1 MTDIRYIVVG
11 VIVLVAGILGFSSLF
26 TVNERDQALVLQF
39 GQVKRLVKQAGL
51 HYKLPWPFQEV
62 VYFDKRVLDFD
73 ARAEEIPTKD
83 QKQIVVDAFARYQ
96 ITNPLLFFQTVTN
109 EQGMSNRLDKVIN
122 ANLRAVFGD
131 FDLEV
136 FLTPKRAELMTRI
149 AERVKRDGKEFGV
162 NVLDVRLR
170 RVDLPEENSQAI
182 YRQMQSQREQEA
194 RLIRAEGDK
203 ESRRIRADA
212 DKTAQIII
220 ANAERKA
227 NIMRGEGDAKAQEI
241 YNNAYGQDRD
251 FFDFYVSMNAMREG
265 LPGQST
271 RYVGPPEGDFFRFF
285 DSTNGK
291 TSGKNGAAKPKK

>member
-1 MTDIRYIVVG
+1 MTDIRYIVAG
-11 VIVLVAGILGFSSLF
+11 VVILVAGIIGFSAFF
-26 TVNERDQALVLQF
+26 TVSETQQALVLQF
-39 GQVKRLVKQAGL
+39 GQVKRPVKNPGL
-51 HYKLPWPFQEV
+51 HYKLPWPFQDV
-62 VYFDKRVLDFD
+62 AYFDKRVLDFD

-109 EQGMSNRLDKVIN
+109 EQGMSDRLDKVIN

-136 FLTPKRAELMTRI
+136 FLTPKRAELMSRI
-149 AERVKRDGKEFGV
+149 ADRVKRDGKEFGV

-203 ESRRIRADA
+203 EARRIRADA
-212 DKTAQIII
+212 DKAAQIIV

-241 YNNAYGQDRD
+241 YNKAYGQDRE

-265 LPGQST
+265 LPGKST
-271 RYVGPPEGDFFRFF
+271 RYVGPPDGDFFRFF
-285 DSTNGK
+285 DSI
-291 TSGKNGAAKPKK
+291 SGKNGAAKSK